1 MNDAKDQAEE
11 DAARYRSK
19 RIFVAPSV
27 TQAMHAVR
35 REMGDHAVIVQVRR
49 SVDEDGLVEVV
60 ASDSVENSNLAEVV
74 VPDKAHTD
82 VIQSF
87 ALLLAEYFTPILQPR
102 LLQTAERLQAENTCA
117 NAEDLL
123 AAVLEQEIPRLNL
136 LDPALPKL
144 PMLFFG
150 PSGMGKTSTM
160 MKFALHYRLEEQPVR
175 LFNLDAKRIGNRYTI
190 GNFAKLTD
198 VKAHHVRSESVQK
211 KINET
216 ESTFDLIDT
225 APINPFDGA
234 ELGAL
239 LSGFSDM
246 AMYRLLVVSQVCD
259 SRLQRLMLD
268 EFAKQGHIDG
278 IIVTGLDI
286 FPDYARLL
294 NLLLESGLPVAGISR
309 SAEIATGVAMPSG
322 AELVQSLLS

>member
-1 MNDAKDQAEE
+1 MTDSAPQETQE
-11 DAARYRSK
+11 YSSK

-60 ASDSVENSNLAEVV
+60 ASDSVEKSNLAEVV
-74 VPDKAHTD
+74 VPDKVHMD
-82 VIQSF
+82 VMQTL

-102 LLQTAERLQAENTCA
+102 LLQTAERLQAENSYT
-117 NAEDLL
+117 NAEDIL

-136 LDPALPKL
+136 LDPASPKL

-150 PSGMGKTSTM
+150 PSGMGKTSTV
-160 MKFALHYRLEEQPVR
+160 MKFALHYRLEEQSVR

-198 VKAHHVRSESVQK
+198 AKAHHVRSESVQK
-211 KINET
+211 KISET
-216 ESTFDLIDT
+216 EGTFDLIDT

-234 ELGAL
+234 ELKAL

-246 AMYRLLVVSQVCD
+246 AMYRLLVVSQACD
-259 SRLQRLMLD
+259 SSLQRLMLD
-268 EFAKQGHIDG
+268 EFAKQSHIDG

-309 SAEIATGVAMPSG
+309 SAEIAAGAAMPSG
-322 AELVQSLLS
+322 TELVQSLLA